1 MSENELINVE
11 IADPFQRNV
20 REEDLIRS
28 IQAALTSL
36 EIDDQPALSV
46 LLTGDQQIRE
56 FNSRYRGVDK
66 ATDVLAFP
74 TDFEDPDLET
84 RYLGDLIISVPRAR
98 QGARDRGHQL
108 GEELQ
113 LLVIHGVL
121 HLAGY
126 DHQTQEGKEA
136 MWSLQEQ
143 ILSRLGL
150 EIQVED

>member
-11 IADPFQRNV
+11 IADPFQRDV
-20 REEDLIRS
+20 REEDLVRS
-28 IQAALTSL
+28 IQAALTTV

-126 DHQTQEGKEA
+126 DHQTQEGKKT

-150 EIQVED
+150 EIQVEG